1 MRAAYSPKMFRRQ
14 GAGAGSPMMVLAT
27 GSQDQKIAI
36 WHEACARPKAIATKI
51 FRCADEAKLHACLS
65 GTQDRA
71 TDHKCCKRLS

>member
-1 MRAAYSPKMFRRQ
+1 MRAGYSPKMFRRQ

-51 FRCADEAKLHACLS
+51 FRCADEAETPGLPLGHA
-65 GTQDRA
+65 G
-71 TDHKCCKRLS
+71 